1 MKRSLRT
8 ISLSLAACVLAASL
22 TVPAGAAL
30 TAEQI
35 TIQNGA
41 NLYVAGKPYQA
52 ADVTGKEVTPF
63 FYHGTTYV
71 PVRAVS
77 DMFGA
82 TITYDQAQ
90 ERVVI
95 SSLFTAEPVNQSHGR
110 TDTSVTSQTVTA
122 YRGVEV
128 FVGEEKLNLTDAK
141 GQAVEALAIDGTV
154 YVPARAMAGLF
165 GVEITWVSEGSR
177 VYIGEIPEQG
187 ANEEL
192 AYPYLSAQL
201 NEDLQ
206 RYKDSIESVEP
217 VIGTVLPRQEAY
229 RELYE
234 ISTAYE
240 AQVRTALQ
248 QAIAAGAP
256 AERQAALQTALAGLH
271 GLSVE
276 FEDLT
281 NYISLMCGRF
291 GDAKAYIEKIPAD
304 VKPEELDE
312 DMLYNTCGT
321 MLDTA
326 YNARARLVELTS
338 EATILRYQQ
347 KLNEYYAMAFPSG
360 T

>member
-22 TVPAGAAL
+22 TVPAGVAL

-52 ADVTGKEVTPF
+52 ADVTGKEVTRF
-63 FYHGTTYV
+63 
-71 PVRAVS
+71 S
-77 DMFGA
+77 
-82 TITYDQAQ
+82 ITGRPMSRCGRSAICLA
-90 ERVVI
+90 RP
-95 SSLFTAEPVNQSHGR
+95 SPMSRHKSGWSFPLCSPRSRLNQSHGR

>member
-110 TDTSVTSQTVTA
+110 TDT
-122 YRGVEV
+122 
-128 FVGEEKLNLTDAK
+128 
-141 GQAVEALAIDGTV
+141 
-154 YVPARAMAGLF
+154 
-165 GVEITWVSEGSR
+165 
-177 VYIGEIPEQG
+177 
-187 ANEEL
+187 
-192 AYPYLSAQL
+192 
-201 NEDLQ
+201 
-206 RYKDSIESVEP
+206 
-217 VIGTVLPRQEAY
+217 
-229 RELYE
+229 
-234 ISTAYE
+234 
-240 AQVRTALQ
+240 
-248 QAIAAGAP
+248 
-256 AERQAALQTALAGLH
+256 
-271 GLSVE
+271 
-276 FEDLT
+276 
-281 NYISLMCGRF
+281 
-291 GDAKAYIEKIPAD
+291 
-304 VKPEELDE
+304 
-312 DMLYNTCGT
+312 
-321 MLDTA
+321 
-326 YNARARLVELTS
+326 
-338 EATILRYQQ
+338 
-347 KLNEYYAMAFPSG
+347 
-360 T
+360 